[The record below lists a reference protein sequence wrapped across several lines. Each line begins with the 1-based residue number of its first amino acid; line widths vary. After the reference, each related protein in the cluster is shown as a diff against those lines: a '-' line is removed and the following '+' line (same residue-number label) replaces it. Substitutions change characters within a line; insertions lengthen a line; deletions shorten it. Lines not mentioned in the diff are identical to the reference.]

1 MRMRDWFRTPMTAA
15 KEEEEEDED
24 SELEELEEKG
34 ACVV

>member
-15 KEEEEEDED
+15 KEEEEDW
-24 SELEELEEKG
+24 ELEELEEKG